1 MSSRPTRLEYFSG
14 EPMHVKRGYHHGSL
28 KQALV
33 EAGIALLAE
42 GGPSALTL
50 TEAARRAGVTPAA
63 PYRHFSGR
71 DALLSEIARQGFE
84 SFGARIEA
92 AWNEGRPDARAAMRA
107 MCAAYLAFAREET
120 GLYAAMFGQAATL
133 ADPQAGGAAD
143 HALEI
148 LWRAVVAWLQEAG
161 APAQGARHV
170 ALQIWAIAHGVAM
183 LTISGHFDAG
193 RTADPAAVLDGAVA
207 GVMAAAVGKKA
218 TP

>member
-1 MSSRPTRLEYFSG
+1 
-14 EPMHVKRGYHHGSL
+14 MHVKRGYHHGSL
-28 KQALV
+28 RQALV
-33 EAGIALLAE
+33 DAGVELLAE

-84 SFGARIEA
+84 TFGEKIEA
-92 AWNEGRPDARAAMRA
+92 AWDEGRPDARAAMRA
-107 MCAAYLAFAREET
+107 MCKAYLAFAREET

-148 LWRAVVAWLQEAG
+148 LWRAVVAWLQQAG

-170 ALQIWAIAHGVAM
+170 ALQIWAVAHGVAM
-183 LTISGHFDAG
+183 LTISGHFDPA
-193 RTADPAAVLDGAVA
+193 RTADPAAVLDGAVE
-207 GVMAAAVGKKA
+207 GVMAAAVAKA
-218 TP
+218 KR

>member
-1 MSSRPTRLEYFSG
+1 MQ
-14 EPMHVKRGYHHGSL
+14 VKRGYHHGSL

-33 EAGIALLAE
+33 EAGIELLAE

-84 SFGARIEA
+84 TFGEKIEA
-92 AWNEGRPDARAAMRA
+92 AWDEGRPDAQTAMRA
-107 MCAAYLAFAREET
+107 MCKAYLAFAREET

-133 ADPQAGGAAD
+133 SDPKAGGAAD

-148 LWRAVVAWLQEAG
+148 LWRAVVAWLQQAG

-170 ALQIWAIAHGVAM
+170 ALQIWALAHGVAM
-183 LTISGHFDAG
+183 LTISGHFDPA
-193 RTADPAAVLDGAVA
+193 RTADPAAVLEGAVE
-207 GVMAAAVGKKA
+207 GVMAAAVAKA
-218 TP
+218 RR

>member
-1 MSSRPTRLEYFSG
+1 
-14 EPMHVKRGYHHGSL
+14 MHVKRRYHHGSL

-33 EAGIALLAE
+33 DAAIELLAE

-71 DALLSEIARQGFE
+71 DALLAELARQGFE
-84 SFGARIEA
+84 TFGERIEA
-92 AWNEGRPDARAAMRA
+92 AWDEGRPDAQAAMRA
-107 MCAAYLAFAREET
+107 MCGAYLKFAREEP

-133 ADPQAGGAAD
+133 ADPGAGGAAD

-170 ALQIWAIAHGVAM
+170 AMQIWALAHGVAM
-183 LTISGHFDAG
+183 LAISGHLDPCK
-193 RTADPAAVLDGAVA
+193 TADPALVLEGAVQ
-207 GVMAAAVGKKA
+207 GVMAAAGKAK
-218 TP
+218 T

>member
-1 MSSRPTRLEYFSG
+1 
-14 EPMHVKRGYHHGSL
+14 MHVKRRYHHGSL

-33 EAGIALLAE
+33 DAAIEILAE

-71 DALLSEIARQGFE
+71 DALLAEIARQGFE
-84 SFGARIEA
+84 TFGARIEA
-92 AWNEGRPDARAAMRA
+92 AWDEGRPDAKSAMGA
-107 MCAAYLAFAREET
+107 MCAAYLKFAREEP

-133 ADPQAGGAAD
+133 ADPGAGGAAD

-148 LWRAVVAWLQEAG
+148 LWRAVVAWLQQAR

-170 ALQIWAIAHGVAM
+170 ALQVWALAHGVAM
-183 LTISGHFDAG
+183 LTISGHFDPG
-193 RTADPAAVLDGAVA
+193 KTADPAAVLEGAVQ
-207 GVMAAAVGKKA
+207 GVMAAAAGKPKA

>member
-1 MSSRPTRLEYFSG
+1 
-14 EPMHVKRGYHHGSL
+14 MHVKRRYHHGSL

-33 EAGIALLAE
+33 DAAIEILAE

-71 DALLSEIARQGFE
+71 DALLAELARQGFE
-84 SFGARIEA
+84 TFGARIEA
-92 AWNEGRPDARAAMRA
+92 AWDEGRPDAQSAMRA
-107 MCAAYLAFAREET
+107 MCAAYLKFAREEP

-148 LWRAVVAWLQEAG
+148 LWRAAVAWLQAAG

-170 ALQIWAIAHGVAM
+170 ALQIWAAAHGVAM
-183 LTISGHFDAG
+183 LTISGHFDPAK
-193 RTADPAAVLDGAVA
+193 TADPATVLEGAVQ
-207 GVMAAAVGKKA
+207 GVMAAAVVKA
-218 TP
+218 KG

>member
-1 MSSRPTRLEYFSG
+1 
-14 EPMHVKRGYHHGSL
+14 MHVKRGYHHGSL

-33 EAGIALLAE
+33 DAGVELLAE
-42 GGPSALTL
+42 GGASALTL

-71 DALLSEIARQGFE
+71 DALLAEIARQGFE
-84 SFGARIEA
+84 TFGEKIEA
-92 AWNEGRPDARAAMRA
+92 AWDEGRPDAQAAMRA

-133 ADPQAGGAAD
+133 ADPKAGGAAD

-148 LWRAVVAWLQEAG
+148 LWRAVVARLQQAG

-183 LTISGHFDAG
+183 LTISGHFDPAG
-193 RTADPAAVLDGAVA
+193 AADPATVMEGAVE
-207 GVMAAAVGKKA
+207 GVMAAAVAKA
-218 TP
+218 RG

>member
-1 MSSRPTRLEYFSG
+1 
-14 EPMHVKRGYHHGSL
+14 MHVKRRYHHGSL

-33 EAGIALLAE
+33 DAAIDLLAE

-71 DALLSEIARQGFE
+71 DALLAEIARQGFE
-84 SFGARIEA
+84 TFGARIET
-92 AWNEGRPDARAAMRA
+92 AWDEGRPDAKAAMAA
-107 MCAAYLAFAREET
+107 MCAAYLKFAREEP

-133 ADPQAGGAAD
+133 ADPGAGGAAD

-148 LWRAVVAWLQEAG
+148 LWRAVVAWLQAAG

-170 ALQIWAIAHGVAM
+170 ALQIWALAHGVAM
-183 LTISGHFDAG
+183 LAISGHLDPCK
-193 RTADPAAVLDGAVA
+193 TADPVAVLEGAVQ
-207 GVMAAAVGKKA
+207 GVMAAAVGKGISA
-218 TP
+218 P

>member
-1 MSSRPTRLEYFSG
+1 MQ
-14 EPMHVKRGYHHGSL
+14 VKRGYHHGSL

-33 EAGIALLAE
+33 DAGVELLAE
-42 GGPSALTL
+42 GGPAALTL

-71 DALLSEIARQGFE
+71 DALLAEIARQGFE
-84 SFGARIEA
+84 TFGDKIEA
-92 AWNEGRPDARAAMRA
+92 AWNEGRPDARTAMRA

-148 LWRAVVAWLQEAG
+148 LWRAVVAWLQQAG

-170 ALQIWAIAHGVAM
+170 ALQIWALAHGVAM
-183 LTISGHFDAG
+183 LTISGHFDAAK
-193 RTADPAAVLDGAVA
+193 TADPMMVLEGAVE
-207 GVMAAAVGKKA
+207 GVMAAAVGRTA
-218 TP
+218 GTR

>member
-1 MSSRPTRLEYFSG
+1 
-14 EPMHVKRGYHHGSL
+14 MHVKRGYHHGSL
-28 KQALV
+28 RQALV
-33 EAGIALLAE
+33 DAAIELLAE

-50 TEAARRAGVTPAA
+50 AEAARRAGVTPAA

-71 DALLSEIARQGFE
+71 DALLAEIARQGFE
-84 SFGARIEA
+84 TFGERIEL
-92 AWNEGRPDARAAMRA
+92 AWDEGRPDARSAMRA
-107 MCAAYLAFAREET
+107 MCAAYLKFAREET

-133 ADPQAGGAAD
+133 ADPRAGGAAD

-148 LWRAVVAWLQEAG
+148 LWRAAVAWLQQAG

-183 LTISGHFDAG
+183 LTISGHFDPV

-207 GVMAAAVGKKA
+207 GVMAAAAKGKG
-218 TP
+218 

>member
-1 MSSRPTRLEYFSG
+1 
-14 EPMHVKRGYHHGSL
+14 MHVKRRYHHGSL
-28 KQALV
+28 RQALV
-33 EAGIALLAE
+33 DAGIEILAE

-71 DALLSEIARQGFE
+71 DALLAEIARQGFE
-84 SFGARIEA
+84 TFGARIEA
-92 AWNEGRPDARAAMRA
+92 AWDEGRPDAKTAMAA
-107 MCAAYLAFAREET
+107 MCAAYLKFAREEP

-133 ADPQAGGAAD
+133 ADPGAGGAAD

-148 LWRAVVAWLQEAG
+148 LWRAVVAWLQQAQ

-170 ALQIWAIAHGVAM
+170 ALQIWALAHGVAM
-183 LTISGHFDAG
+183 LTISGHFDPAK
-193 RTADPAAVLDGAVA
+193 TADPATVLDGAVQ
-207 GVMAAAVGKKA
+207 GVMAAAVAKARA

>member
-1 MSSRPTRLEYFSG
+1 
-14 EPMHVKRGYHHGSL
+14 MHVKRRYHHGSL

-33 EAGIALLAE
+33 DAAIELLAE

-63 PYRHFSGR
+63 PYRHFAGR
-71 DALLSEIARQGFE
+71 DALLAELARQGFE
-84 SFGARIEA
+84 TFGARIEA
-92 AWNEGRPDARAAMRA
+92 AWDDGRPDAQAAMRA
-107 MCAAYLAFAREET
+107 MCAAYLKFAREET

-148 LWRAVVAWLQEAG
+148 LWRAAVAWLQQAG

-170 ALQIWAIAHGVAM
+170 ALQIWALAHGVAM
-183 LTISGHFDAG
+183 LTISGHFDSAKG
-193 RTADPAAVLDGAVA
+193 ADPAAVLEGAVR
-207 GVMAAAVGKKA
+207 GVMAAAVAKA
-218 TP
+218 GSTP

>member
-1 MSSRPTRLEYFSG
+1 
-14 EPMHVKRGYHHGSL
+14 MHVKRRYHHGSL

-33 EAGIALLAE
+33 DAAIELLAE

-71 DALLSEIARQGFE
+71 EALLAEIARQGFE
-84 SFGARIEA
+84 TFGARIEA
-92 AWNEGRPDARAAMRA
+92 AWGEGRPDAQTAMRA
-107 MCAAYLAFAREET
+107 MCAAYLAFAREEP

-148 LWRAVVAWLQEAG
+148 LWRAVVAWLQAAG
-161 APAQGARHV
+161 APAPGARHV
-170 ALQIWAIAHGVAM
+170 ALQLWALAHGVAM
-183 LTISGHFDAG
+183 LTISGHFDPA
-193 RTADPAAVLDGAVA
+193 RTADPETVLEGAVQ
-207 GVMAAAVGKKA
+207 GVMAAAVTRARGE
-218 TP
+218 